1 MSVVVHRPPDSLPQ
15 PTVDADGWQ
24 AQLESLYAISVEI
37 AGLREL
43 SQVMDR
49 ALEYCLALTSSA
61 FGFIGLV
68 DGPDTMDVAAIR
80 GFIPDRPGFYERFR
94 KIPIRRTIFGVVI
107 LEGRSNLSNDVLNDP
122 LHVGSPRGHPPVR
135 TFLGV
140 PLKVRDETIGMIG
153 VANRPDGYDAGHE
166 RLLSTFANQV
176 AVAIANARLYEQQ
189 RQMIADLQALH
200 ARLNAAQV
208 EALIHQERNRIAEE
222 LHDRVAQIIF
232 SIGIEATWCLEQGG
246 VSPELAASLGRIRDL
261 AARGAAEIRR
271 AVYDLAAEPP
281 AGRELVHEL
290 RELVESFQ
298 GPDLQV
304 DLVVDGRPRRLAHE
318 AEETVLRI
326 VAEALANVRRHAGAD
341 LAIVS
346 LQYSPQAVTL
356 VVQDNGR
363 GIPPSLLEWT
373 LHRPGH
379 FGLRSMQR
387 RVATL
392 GGQLHLQNGEDGG
405 LVLRAVIPAEPRR

>member
-1 MSVVVHRPPDSLPQ
+1 MVAGRQANTALSLER
-15 PTVDADGWQ
+15 VSDGWQ

-49 ALEYCLALTSSA
+49 ALEYCLELTSST

-80 GFIPDRPGFYERFR
+80 GFVPDRPGFYERFR

-107 LEGRSNLSNDVLNDP
+107 LEGRPNRSNDVSRDP

-140 PLKVRDETIGMIG
+140 PLKVRDDTIGMIG
-153 VANRPDGYDAGHE
+153 VANRADGYDSEHE

-189 RQMIADLQALH
+189 RAMIADLQALH
-200 ARLNAAQV
+200 AQLSAAQV

-222 LHDRVAQIIF
+222 LHDRVAQIAF
-232 SIGIEATWCLEQGG
+232 SIGIEATWCLERPGL
-246 VSPELAASLGRIRDL
+246 SPELVAALGRIRDL
-261 AARGAAEIRR
+261 AARASAEIRR
-271 AVYDLAAEPP
+271 AVYDLSTGPP
-281 AGRELVHEL
+281 AGRQFLEEL
-290 RELVESFQ
+290 RELVEAFH

-318 AEETVLRI
+318 TEEAVLRI
-326 VAEALANVRRHAGAD
+326 VAEALTNVRRHAGAD

-346 LQYSPQAVTL
+346 LQFSAQAVTL

-363 GIPPSLLEWT
+363 GIPAGALEWT
-373 LHRPGH
+373 VNRPGH
-379 FGLRSMQR
+379 LGLRSMRR
-387 RVATL
+387 RVAAL
-392 GGQLHLQNGEDGG
+392 GGRLDVQNGEDGG
-405 LVLRAVIPAEPRR
+405 LVLRAVIPAEARR

>member
-1 MSVVVHRPPDSLPQ
+1 VAVHRPFPVPAH
-15 PTVDADGWQ
+15 PTGEAGDWQ

-68 DGPDTMDVAAIR
+68 DGPSTMDVAAIS
-80 GFIPDRPGFYERFR
+80 GFVPDQPGFYERFR

-107 LEGRSNLSNDVLNDP
+107 LEGRSSLSNDVLNDP

-140 PLKVRDETIGMIG
+140 PLKVRNDTIGMIG
-153 VANRPDGYDAGHE
+153 VANRPDGYDSGHE

-189 RQMIADLQALH
+189 RQMIIDLQALH

-222 LHDRVAQIIF
+222 LHDRVAQIVF
-232 SIGIEATWCLEQGG
+232 GIGIEATWCLER
-246 VSPELAASLGRIRDL
+246 PELPRQLVASLERIRDL

-271 AVYDLAAEPP
+271 AVYDLAQEPA
-281 AGRELVHEL
+281 AGRELVEEL
-290 RELVESFQ
+290 RELVASSRRP
-298 GPDLQV
+298 GLQV
-304 DLVVDGRPRRLAHE
+304 DLVVDGRPRRLSHDV
-318 AEETVLRI
+318 EETILRI
-326 VAEALANVRRHAGAD
+326 VAEALSNVRRHAEAD

-346 LQYSPQAVTL
+346 LQYNPHAVTL

-363 GIPPSLLEWT
+363 GILPALMDWT
-373 LHRPGH
+373 LQQPNH
-379 FGLRSMQR
+379 FGLRSIKR
-387 RVATL
+387 RVAGL
-392 GGQLHLQNGEDGG
+392 GGELHLHNGEDGG
-405 LVLRAVIPAEPRR
+405 LVLRAVIPSEPRR

>member
-1 MSVVVHRPPDSLPQ
+1 MYSRKVRRRCYTVSVAREERAVVVYRLPDSLPH

-49 ALEYCLALTSSA
+49 ALEYCLALTTSA

-80 GFIPDRPGFYERFR
+80 GFVPDRPGFYERFR

-122 LHVGSPRGHPPVR
+122 LHIGSPRGHPPVR

-189 RQMIADLQALH
+189 RQMIADLQSLH

-232 SIGIEATWCLEQGG
+232 SIGIEATWCLERDG
-246 VSPELAASLGRIRDL
+246 VPPELAASPGARSGGDRPADRGGGAGQRA
-261 AARGAAEIRR
+261 AARGGRSRDRELAVQPEGGDAGGAGQRPGYPGKPTRVDAAPAGSPGPALDAAAGGGARR
-271 AVYDLAAEPP
+271 AAPP
-281 AGRELVHEL
+281 AERRGRW
-290 RELVESFQ
+290 R
-298 GPDLQV
+298 G
-304 DLVVDGRPRRLAHE
+304 
-318 AEETVLRI
+318 
-326 VAEALANVRRHAGAD
+326 
-341 LAIVS
+341 
-346 LQYSPQAVTL
+346 SPCR
-356 VVQDNGR
+356 D
-363 GIPPSLLEWT
+363 
-373 LHRPGH
+373 PG
-379 FGLRSMQR
+379 
-387 RVATL
+387 
-392 GGQLHLQNGEDGG
+392 
-405 LVLRAVIPAEPRR
+405 

>member
-1 MSVVVHRPPDSLPQ
+1 MVDRSWLVSAQPP
-15 PTVDADGWQ
+15 TDADGWQ

-80 GFIPDRPGFYERFR
+80 GFVPDRPGFYERFR

-107 LEGRSNLSNDVLNDP
+107 LEGRSSLSNDVLNDP

-153 VANRPDGYDAGHE
+153 VANRPNGYDADHE

-232 SIGIEATWCLEQGG
+232 GIGIEATWCLGRSDI
-246 VSPELAASLGRIRDL
+246 SPELASSLARIRDL

-271 AVYDLAAEPP
+271 AVYDLAAEPL
-281 AGRELVHEL
+281 AGRELVEEL
-290 RELVESFQ
+290 RELVESFH

-318 AEETVLRI
+318 AEETILRV
-326 VAEALANVRRHAGAD
+326 VAEALSNVRRHAGAD

-363 GIPPSLLEWT
+363 GIPPGLLEWT
-373 LHRPGH
+373 LQQPSH

-387 RVATL
+387 RVVTL
-392 GGQLHLQNGEDGG
+392 GGQLHLHNGEDGG
-405 LVLRAVIPAEPRR
+405 LVLRVVIPAEPRR